1 MKWRQ
6 LVVLAVV
13 QWLAMALW
21 FSASA
26 VNGALKEE
34 WSLSATAVSW
44 LTISVQLGFVVGAL
58 ASAVLNVS
66 DRVKPTILLA
76 VCALL
81 GALVNLVIPLGIS
94 KELGT
99 TAGGF
104 ALVIVL
110 RMFTG
115 IMLAGVYPTGM
126 KLMATWFA
134 SGRGLAIGVL
144 VGALT
149 VGSASP

>member
-26 VNGALKEE
+26 VTSALKEE
-34 WSLSATAVSW
+34 WKLSPAGVSW
-44 LTISVQLGFVVGAL
+44 LTISVQLGFVLGAL
-58 ASAVLNVS
+58 ASAVFNLS
-66 DRVKPTILLA
+66 DRIKPTYLLA
-76 VCALL
+76 VCAFV

-94 KELGT
+94 QELGT

-104 ALVIVL
+104 SLVIFL
-110 RMFTG
+110 RMLTG
-115 IMLAGVYPTGM
+115 VMLAGVYPTGM

-134 SGRGLAIGVL
+134 SGRGL
-144 VGALT
+144 
-149 VGSASP
+149 